1 MNLSCSSSG
10 GNACTPLALNGFA
23 ISRMTQVPNDSD
35 RKEADALRR
44 VNEELR
50 KSLASCRSMLADA
63 RHRLTANSN
72 EREIP
77 EEDDDE
83 AQSDQSA

>member
-1 MNLSCSSSG
+1 
-10 GNACTPLALNGFA
+10 
-23 ISRMTQVPNDSD
+23 VPNDSD

-44 VNEELR
+44 VNEELK
-50 KSLASCRSMLADA
+50 KSLASCRTMLAEA

-77 EEDDDE
+77 EDGDE
-83 AQSDQSA
+83 AQAGQPV

>member
-1 MNLSCSSSG
+1 MNPSRRRNG
-10 GNACTPLALNGFA
+10 GNARSCRELNGYA
-23 ISRMTQVPNDSD
+23 ISRMNKVPNDSD

-44 VNEELR
+44 ANEELK

-77 EEDDDE
+77 DEDDDE
-83 AQSDQSA
+83 ARSGQSA